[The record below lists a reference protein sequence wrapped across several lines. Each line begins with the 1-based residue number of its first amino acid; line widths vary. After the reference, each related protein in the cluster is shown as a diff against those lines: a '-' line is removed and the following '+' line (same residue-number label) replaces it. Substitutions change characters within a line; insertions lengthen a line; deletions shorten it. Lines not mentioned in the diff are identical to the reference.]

1 MQESIKDQIP
11 EIKTYL
17 PTSIQEGQLNRHL
30 EQGKEILAQLLP
42 ADFVNMSLAGQQKW
56 IAKHLPLIKWTEPNN
71 IPESLS
77 IFFLLSPNQ
86 LVKAEKVLLEVI
98 RKWLIPEKEVPILG
112 FYNCYFYMPKI
123 SSALFFVAEV
133 KIFVADGRELS
144 MIQEHLPLLSGEL
157 SLCLSSNV
165 YFEKYL
171 DTKAL
176 SFNQKSTQIQLFL
189 RQLINRS
196 PKSFD
201 VDLFREMSSFFAVA
215 HSDFHKFRL
224 SKHLTRIVVSHYLMR
239 RNLLHSLSLFPEK
252 RHLEFHFI
260 RSKLYFP
267 FGIKSV
273 LGLSIA
279 VSLTNR
285 YETFEDTHIVSAVQ
299 KFIPEAL
306 VVQGSYYFYRA
317 NHDATKYIY
326 LELEKKSGVKFT
338 QNEISLLKKELRE
351 ELKKRIE
358 KLIPSVFMIRNE
370 EEVMR
375 NILILSQQLKYL
387 SDLPQVMVNFD
398 KQEQNELYFT
408 VLVVR
413 IIKKNGPSLKEVFEK
428 LPQSF
433 KFIPERVQNVGYV
446 RKKNPK
452 EANVFR
458 ICIPADRTILRLD
471 SSVNFYLARQKVIS
485 ILTSAIGEIRDYNGG
500 MILKQGELFAQ
511 LKQAFAATTDNQQE
525 LLENFFFSINPIEA
539 QATSSLSVLK
549 TLFKLFLEAIANEL
563 TKRESHFLKV
573 VTRKNQ
579 IVAVLRTKDRSIET
593 ILNEELNQLENF
605 SKSLI
610 QTKLT
615 FQGTLAQ
622 GFIYETTD
630 HHQQKQFKNCIERA
644 VKKWTTQVMNLQE
657 LRLSFISLPQALD
670 PRLGGDDI
678 SSTVMKMLFEGLTRI
693 SKGSLP
699 SLAIAK
705 SIEISADQK
714 RYTFQLR
721 NSYWSDQ
728 TPLVAGDFEYAWK
741 KILSPSFY
749 TPFAYFFYPIKNAKA
764 AKEGKVDL
772 DQVGVKA
779 IDDKTLVVDLE
790 IPTPEFLELTS
801 HALYSP
807 INQANEKLHP
817 NWAAQS
823 GEEIYVCNGPFRLKR
838 SLQTGGYEFIKNQ
851 HYWDQSSVKLNRIII
866 TQNSVETAYQMFNN
880 DELEWMGRP
889 MHPWIPRF
897 NKEEGNVLAENPL
910 RVHWCCFNTQR
921 FPFDNLKIR
930 QAFNFA
936 LDRKKIAL
944 QLADKSIPFFSPLPY
959 NYSQIKDE
967 ALLSSNKKLAV
978 QLFELGLKELG
989 LTRENFPVL
998 TLIAFKTKHISEL
1011 TKLLIKQWEDTLG
1024 IVCRVEE
1031 YDFNLLFSKMTIGEY
1046 QLGIMAWKS
1055 AINDPSY
1062 TLNLFEFRTN
1072 RVNFSKWEHPKYQE
1086 LLQSAKREVVPD
1098 KRLELFRQAE
1108 AFLIEECPVFS
1119 INTVM
1124 DSYMHKKRLKDAF
1137 AAVTGNIDFKNASI
1151 VP

>member
-1 MQESIKDQIP
+1 MHETIKQLP
-11 EIKTYL
+11 EIKPFL
-17 PTSIQEGQLNRHL
+17 PTALQEGELNRHL
-30 EQGKEILAQLLP
+30 EQGKEILAQLLGT
-42 ADFVNMSLAGQQKW
+42 DFSEMSLPEQQKW
-56 IAKHLPLIKWTEPNN
+56 MTTQLPLIKWSQPTST
-71 IPESLS
+71 PESLS
-77 IFFLLSPNQ
+77 IFFLLSPKQQ
-86 LVKAEKVLLEVI
+86 LKAEKVLLEVI

-123 SSALFFVAEV
+123 SDGLFFVAEV
-133 KIFVADGRELS
+133 KIFVEDGRELS
-144 MIQEHLPLLSGEL
+144 TIQEHLPLLSNEL
-157 SLCLSSNV
+157 SLSLSSNV

-176 SFNQKSTQIQLFL
+176 SLNQKSTQIQLFL

-201 VDLFREMSSFFAVA
+201 VDLFREMSSFFALA
-215 HSDFHKFRL
+215 HPDFHKFRI

-239 RNLLHSLSLFPEK
+239 RNLLHSLSIFPEK

-267 FGIKSV
+267 FGVKAV

-279 VSLTNR
+279 VGLTNR
-285 YETFEDTHIVSAVQ
+285 YETFGDTHIVSAVQ

-326 LELEKKSGVKFT
+326 LELEKKSGLKFT
-338 QNEISLLKKELRE
+338 QSEICLLKKELKE

-375 NILILSQQLKYL
+375 NILLLSQQLKYL

-398 KQEQNELYFT
+398 KQEHNELYFT

-413 IIKKNGPSLKEVFEK
+413 IIKKNGPSLKEIFEK

-433 KFIPERVQNVGYV
+433 KFIPDRAQNVGYV

-458 ICIPADRTILRLD
+458 ICIPADRAILRLD

-485 ILTSAIGEIRDYNGG
+485 ILTSALGEIRDYNGG

-511 LKQAFAATTDNQQE
+511 LKHAFAASAENQQE

-539 QATSSLSVLK
+539 QATSSLGILK
-549 TLFKLFLEAIANEL
+549 TLFKLFLEAISKEL
-563 TKRESHFLKV
+563 TKRESHFLKFV
-573 VTRKNQ
+573 NRKNQ
-579 IVAVLRTKDRSIET
+579 IVAVLRTKDRSIEA

-610 QTKLT
+610 QTKIT
-615 FQGTLAQ
+615 FQGTLIQ
-622 GFIYETTD
+622 GYIYETAAPNQ
-630 HHQQKQFKNCIERA
+630 HKQFKNCIERA
-644 VKKWTTQVMNLQE
+644 VRKWTSQVMNLQE
-657 LRLSFISLPQALD
+657 LRLSFISLPHVLD

-678 SSTVMKMLFEGLTRI
+678 SSTVIKMLFEGLTRI

-721 NSYWSDQ
+721 NSYWSDE
-728 TPLVAGDFEYAWK
+728 TPLIAQDFEYAWK

-764 AKEGKVDL
+764 AKEGKMDL

-779 IDDKTLVVDLE
+779 LDDKTLVVDLE

-801 HALYSP
+801 HSLYSP
-807 INQANEKLHP
+807 INQKNENMHP
-817 NWAAQS
+817 NWASQS
-823 GEEIYVCNGPFRLKR
+823 GEEIYVCNGPFRLKK
-838 SLQTGGYEFIKNQ
+838 SLQTGGYEFVKNER
-851 HYWDQSSVKLNRIII
+851 YWDHSSVKLNRILI
-866 TQNSVETAYQMFNN
+866 TQNSAETAYQMFQN

-889 MHPWIPRF
+889 MHPWEPRF
-897 NKEEGNVLAENPL
+897 NKEGGNVLTENPL
-910 RVHWCCFNTQR
+910 RVHWCSFNTQR

-936 LDRKKIAL
+936 LDRKKIAK
-944 QLADKSIPFFSPLPY
+944 QLDDKSIPFFSPLPY
-959 NYSQIKDE
+959 NHSQVKDE
-967 ALLSSNKKLAV
+967 ARLSSDKKLAV
-978 QLFELGLKELG
+978 QLFEQGLKELG
-989 LTRENFPVL
+989 LTRKNFPVL
-998 TLIAFKTKHISEL
+998 TLIAFKSKHILEL
-1011 TKLLIKQWEDTLG
+1011 SQMLIRQWEETFG
-1024 IVCRVEE
+1024 IVCRLEE
-1031 YDFNLLFSKMTIGEY
+1031 YDFNLLFSKMTTGEY
-1046 QLGIMAWKS
+1046 QLGVIAWKS

-1062 TLNLFEFRTN
+1062 TLNLFEFKTN
-1072 RVNFSKWEHPKYQE
+1072 RVNFSKWEHPNYQK
-1086 LLQSAKREVVPD
+1086 LLQMAKKEVIPD
-1098 KRLELFRQAE
+1098 RRLDLFRQTE
-1108 AFLIEECPVFS
+1108 AILIEECPVFS
-1119 INTVM
+1119 VNAVM
-1124 DSYMHKKRLKDAF
+1124 DTYMHKKRLKDAF
-1137 AAVTGNIDFKNASI
+1137 SAVTGNIDFKNASI